1 MSFWLHR
8 TLGNT
13 VGNINTRY
21 LYQKKTAKKEEE
33 RKEEEEESALFCFV
47 FWVVNKKKGNIY
59 ILYSLFFFI
68 ISFISHYDDGTRLL
82 IRTGS
87 ILLYDLC

>member
-13 VGNINTRY
+13 VGNTRY

-47 FWVVNKKKGNIY
+47 FWVNGEQKK
-59 ILYSLFFFI
+59 
-68 ISFISHYDDGTRLL
+68 R
-82 IRTGS
+82 
-87 ILLYDLC
+87 